1 MVITADLVKKLRD
14 ATGAGMMDCKKA
26 LTEANGDFAEAEKI
40 LKKMGLAAVAKRQDR
55 ATDNGRVFVKVA
67 KDKAIIINLTCETDF
82 VATNKEFIALGEKIC
97 DVALEKGYTEIND
110 ELNAM
115 VTDLISI
122 IKENMSL
129 ANLTV
134 YDIAAD
140 EFAATYTHGEG
151 SLAVLV
157 KLKAGDSAV
166 FEKEEVKEFAN
177 DLALH
182 VAAFT
187 PSYLSRDKV
196 DEKYIADQ
204 VEIFTAQAAKL
215 DKPANVVEGIVKG
228 KLNKHLNE
236 ICFLDQPFV
245 KDDSISVAKKAQ
257 EIGKAV
263 GTTLEVVDY
272 AYLKAGWAACA
283 V

>member
-1 MVITADLVKKLRD
+1 MVITADLVKKLRE

-67 KDKAIIINLTCETDF
+67 KNKAILVSLTCETDF

-110 ELNAM
+110 ELNGM
-115 VTDLISI
+115 VNDLISI

-140 EFAATYTHGEG
+140 ELAAAYTHGEG
-151 SLAVLV
+151 SLSVLV
-157 KLKAGDSAV
+157 KIKAGDPAV

-187 PSYLSRDKV
+187 PSYLSREKV
-196 DEKYIADQ
+196 DEKYIAEQ

-215 DKPANVVEGIVKG
+215 DKPAKVVEGIVKG
-228 KLNKHLNE
+228 KLNKHLSE
-236 ICFLDQPFV
+236 ICFLNQAFV
-245 KDDSISVAKKAQ
+245 KDDTVTVAQKAQ
-257 EIGKAV
+257 EIAKAV
-263 GTTLEVVDY
+263 GTTIEIVDY